1 MRREHCAGVH
11 CPSCRWYDDP
21 GMFYKY
27 KFYKVVNSTW
37 MILLCNDSAALSTV
51 QCPVSTM
58 SLIVIWWYGSSGLI
72 ANDLAL
78 GNESQKQYMLISVI
92 FSGWAVELHVRCLK
106 AWGSWGGVFR
116 SVWSW
121 LGASSGLLSSL
132 SLYLPVHL
140 AFCLC
145 LCICLCICLF
155 VFVFVLFCA
164 FVFSSL
170 SLHLQFLYW
179 GRVFGPVWSWLGAC
193 SGLSWFLSFIS
204 VSLCLCNCLCRGRVF
219 CLSCSL
225 ELTGCLFRFWL
236 FS

>member
-106 AWGSWGGVFR
+106 AWGSRGGVFR

-164 FVFSSL
+164 FVFLSL
-170 SLHLQFLYW
+170 SLYYSVH
-179 GRVFGPVWSWLGAC
+179 
-193 SGLSWFLSFIS
+193 LSFR
-204 VSLCLCNCLCRGRVF
+204 LCLCIILCICLFVF
-219 CLSCSL
+219 VFAFAISL
-225 ELTGCLFRFWL
+225 LGKSVWSSLKLTGCLFRFVL
-236 FS
+236 VFIFY